1 MKKLLVVVDYQKDFV
16 DGALGFPKARNL
28 ETGICEKISKY
39 LEEGE
44 KVLFT
49 YDTHYDNYL
58 ETREGK
64 NLPTVHCLDGSEGHE
79 LFGKLK
85 EYKDNENTL
94 HYKKEA
100 FALSPKDIISIK
112 EELGENI
119 DIIEFV
125 GVVTNM
131 CVISNVVAFQGEYI
145 NSNLVVDASLC
156 ASFDDSLHDKALD
169 VIEALQVKVI
179 NRR

>member
-1 MKKLLVVVDYQKDFV
+1 M
-16 DGALGFPKARNL
+16 
-28 ETGICEKISKY
+28 
-39 LEEGE
+39 
-44 KVLFT
+44 
-49 YDTHYDNYL
+49 
-58 ETREGK
+58 
-64 NLPTVHCLDGSEGHE
+64 
-79 LFGKLK
+79 
-85 EYKDNENTL
+85 
-94 HYKKEA
+94 
-100 FALSPKDIISIK
+100 SPKDIIFIK

-156 ASFDDSLHDKALD
+156 ASFDDNLHEKALD
-169 VIEALQVKVI
+169 VIESLQVKVI